1 MFIELIIY
9 KLEVKFKSLNGILGR
24 IIGNIK
30 LP

>member
-9 KLEVKFKSLNGILGR
+9 KLEVKCKRFNGILGK